1 MKIKQIKIDF
11 NVTPEI
17 KRFVYVYLITTKTG
31 CILVDSGVY
40 GSQDVIEKAIT
51 ERGHRPEE
59 VKAVFLTHAH
69 PDHIGT
75 AHYFR
80 EKYGAK
86 IYAGEGERPW
96 IEDIDL
102 QFRERPIP
110 NFYKLTGES
119 TTVDCAVKDGEEIS
133 VCDDILV
140 QVIGT
145 PGHSVDEISYCI
157 GDAVFIGDTVPVW
170 GDIPILV
177 DLKNSKKSLETLENL
192 KNVRTF
198 YPAWDQTY
206 SAEIMRQ
213 KIKDAR
219 ELLEKLEKTVH
230 DVDDGRELPELTD
243 EVCECLHAQ
252 IWKKNPLFV
261 TTVACC
267 RKGK

>member
-1 MKIKQIKIDF
+1 MKVKQIKIEF

-40 GSQDVIEKAIT
+40 GSQDVIEKAII
-51 ERGHRPEE
+51 ESGHQPEE

-75 AHYFR
+75 THYFR

-86 IYAGEGERPW
+86 IYASEGERPW

-110 NFYKLTGES
+110 NFYKLAGES
-119 TTVDCAVKDGEEIS
+119 TAVDCVVKDGEEIS
-133 VCDDILV
+133 ICDDILV

-145 PGHSVDEISYCI
+145 PGHSVDEISYRI
-157 GDAVFIGDTVPVW
+157 GNAVFIGDAVPVR

-177 DLKNSKKSLETLENL
+177 HLENSKKSLATLERL
-192 KNVRTF
+192 KNVQTF

-206 SAEIMRQ
+206 STEIMGH
-213 KIKDAR
+213 KIKDAG
-219 ELLEKLEKTVH
+219 ELLEELEKTVR
-230 DVDDGRELPELTD
+230 DMDDGRKLPELTGR
-243 EVCECLHAQ
+243 VCEHLHAPM
-252 IWKKNPLFV
+252 WKKNPLFA

-267 RKGK
+267 RKEK

>member
-1 MKIKQIKIDF
+1 MKVKQIKIDF

-17 KRFVYVYLITTKTG
+17 KRFVYVYLITTKTS

-40 GSQDVIEKAIT
+40 GSQEVIEKAIT
-51 ERGHRPEE
+51 ESGHRPEE

-96 IEDIDL
+96 IEDIDR
-102 QFRERPIP
+102 QFRERPI
-110 NFYKLTGES
+110 
-119 TTVDCAVKDGEEIS
+119 
-133 VCDDILV
+133 
-140 QVIGT
+140 
-145 PGHSVDEISYCI
+145 
-157 GDAVFIGDTVPVW
+157 
-170 GDIPILV
+170 LV
-177 DLKNSKKSLETLENL
+177 DLEDSRKSLETLKNL

-206 SAEIMRQ
+206 SVEIMRQ

-219 ELLEKLEKTVH
+219 DLLEELEKTVH
-230 DVDDGRELPELTD
+230 DIDDGRELSELAGK
-243 EVCECLHAQ
+243 VCECLHAPM
-252 IWKKNPLFV
+252 WKKNPLFA

-267 RKGK
+267 RKEK

>member
-1 MKIKQIKIDF
+1 MKVKQIKIDF
-11 NVTPEI
+11 HVTPEI
-17 KRFVYVYLITTKTG
+17 KRFVYVYLIATKNG
-31 CILVDSGVY
+31 CMLIDSGVY
-40 GSQDVIEKAIT
+40 GSEKMIEKAIT
-51 ERGHRPEE
+51 DSGHQPEE

-75 AHYFR
+75 AYYFR

-110 NFYKLTGES
+110 NFYKLAGKS
-119 TTVDCAVKDGEEIS
+119 TAIDCVVKEKDQIS
-133 VCDDILV
+133 FCDDILI

-145 PGHSVDEISYCI
+145 PGHSVDEISYRI
-157 GDAVFIGDTVPVW
+157 GNAVFIGDTVPVR

-177 DLKNSKKSLETLENL
+177 NLEKSKKSLETLENL
-192 KNVRTF
+192 NNVQAF

-206 SAEIMRQ
+206 STEIMRE

-219 ELLEKLEKTVH
+219 DLLEELEKTVH
-230 DVDDGRELPELTD
+230 DMDDGRKLSELTGK
-243 EVCECLHAQ
+243 VCEHFRAPM
-252 IWKKNPLFV
+252 WEKNPLFA

-267 RKGK
+267 RKEK

>member
-1 MKIKQIKIDF
+1 MKVKQIKIEF

-40 GSQDVIEKAIT
+40 GSQDVIEKAII
-51 ERGHRPEE
+51 ESGHQPEE

-75 AHYFR
+75 THYFR

-86 IYAGEGERPW
+86 IYASEGERPW

-110 NFYKLTGES
+110 NFYKLAGES
-119 TTVDCAVKDGEEIS
+119 TAVDCVVKDGEEIS
-133 VCDDILV
+133 ICDDILV

-145 PGHSVDEISYCI
+145 PGHSVDEISYRI
-157 GDAVFIGDTVPVW
+157 GNAVFIGDAVPVR

-177 DLKNSKKSLETLENL
+177 HLENSKKSLATLERL
-192 KNVRTF
+192 KNVQTF

-206 SAEIMRQ
+206 STEIMGQ
-213 KIKDAR
+213 KIKDAGG
-219 ELLEKLEKTVH
+219 LLEELEKTVR
-230 DVDDGRELPELTD
+230 DMDDGRTLPVQTGR
-243 EVCECLHAQ
+243 VCEHLHAPM
-252 IWKKNPLFV
+252 WMKTPLFA

-267 RKGK
+267 RKEK